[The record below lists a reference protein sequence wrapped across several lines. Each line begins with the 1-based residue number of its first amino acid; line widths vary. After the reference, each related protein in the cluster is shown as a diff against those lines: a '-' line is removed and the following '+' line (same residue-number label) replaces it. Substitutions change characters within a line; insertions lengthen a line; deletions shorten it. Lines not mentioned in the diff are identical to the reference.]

1 MAPTRMFPRSLFR
14 FLPRLLSRFSSGLF
28 PVIAAALLLG
38 ALPVAP
44 ASAQSV
50 LIPSSPQIGASS
62 FVLMD
67 PLSGRV
73 IMEENSHERLP
84 PASLTK
90 MMTAY
95 IVEREL
101 DEGRI
106 SMSDMVPISVKAWRT
121 EGSRTFV
128 QEGTEVSVEDLL
140 RGVIIQSGND
150 SSVALAE
157 FIAGSEGAF
166 VDIMNQQA
174 ELLGMNETSF
184 ANATGLPAQDHFST
198 ANDLALLAKAI
209 INDYPEN
216 YPLYAEKHFTFNNIR
231 QPNRNS
237 LLWRDDSVDGL
248 KTGHTEEAGYCLVAS
263 AKRNDTRFIAVV
275 MGANS
280 TSARAQEVQ
289 KMLNYGFRYFQT
301 ERLFRTGQELLE
313 AKVWGGEND
322 QLSVGI
328 LDDVHVTIP
337 RGSRDSLESV
347 IELDTVIKAPVAV
360 GDELG
365 RVKVTLDGETVVD
378 QPVLALSDVPE
389 GGFFKRIWDAIKLFF
404 VQLFE

>member
-1 MAPTRMFPRSLFR
+1 MALNSVFR
-14 FLPRLLSRFSSGLF
+14 TLSIVFVLML
-28 PVIAAALLLG
+28 ALTG
-38 ALPVAP
+38 KAMSQA
-44 ASAQSV
+44 V
-50 LIPSSPQIGASS
+50 LIPSPPQIAGSS
-62 FVLMD
+62 YVLMD
-67 PLSGRV
+67 PKSGRI

-106 SMSDMVPISVKAWRT
+106 AMSDMVPISVNAWKT

-128 QEGTEVSVEDLL
+128 REGTQVSVEDLL

-150 SSVALAE
+150 ASVALAE
-157 FIAGSEGAF
+157 FVAGSEDAF

-174 ELLGMNETSF
+174 QLLGMKDTNFE
-184 ANATGLPAQDHFST
+184 NATGLPSPDHFST
-198 ANDLALLAKAI
+198 AYDLALLAQAI

-216 YPLYAEKHFTFNNIR
+216 YPLYAEKHFTYNNIR

-263 AKRNDTRFIAVV
+263 AKRNDTRLIAVV
-275 MGANS
+275 MGTNS
-280 TSARAQEVQ
+280 SEARAQEIQ
-289 KMLNYGFRYFQT
+289 KMLNYGFRYYES
-301 ERLFRTGQELLE
+301 ERLFQSGQELIE
-313 AKVWGGEND
+313 ARVWGGQTD
-322 QLSVGI
+322 QLSVGMTE
-328 LDDVHVTIP
+328 DVYVTIP
-337 RGSRDSLESV
+337 RGSRNDLESTV
-347 IELDTVIKAPVAV
+347 DLDSVIKAPIKV

-365 RVKVTLDGETVVD
+365 RVKVSYNGEVLVD
-378 QPVLALSDVPE
+378 QPVLALTEVPE

-404 VQLFE
+404 VQLFQ

>member
-1 MAPTRMFPRSLFR
+1 MALNPVFR
-14 FLPRLLSRFSSGLF
+14 NLTLVF
-28 PVIAAALLLG
+28 ALMLTLVG
-38 ALPVAP
+38 KAV
-44 ASAQSV
+44 AQSV
-50 LIPSSPQIGASS
+50 LIPSPPQIAGSS
-62 FVLMD
+62 YVLMD
-67 PLSGRV
+67 PKSGRI

-106 SMSDMVPISVKAWRT
+106 SMSDMVPISVNAWKT

-128 QEGTEVSVEDLL
+128 REGTEVSVEDLL

-150 SSVALAE
+150 ASVALAE
-157 FIAGSEGAF
+157 FVAGSEGAF

-174 ELLGMNETSF
+174 QILGMKDTHFE
-184 ANATGLPAQDHFST
+184 NATGLPSPDHFST
-198 ANDLALLAKAI
+198 AYDLALLARAI

-216 YPLYAEKHFTFNNIR
+216 YSLYAEKHFTYNNIR

-263 AKRNDTRFIAVV
+263 AKRQDTRFIAVV
-275 MGANS
+275 MG
-280 TSARAQEVQ
+280 TSSPEARSQEVQ
-289 KMLNYGFRYFQT
+289 KMLNYGFRYY
-301 ERLFRTGQELLE
+301 ESEHLFRAGQELMT
-313 AKVWGGEND
+313 ARVWGGQSE
-322 QLSVGI
+322 QISVGMT
-328 LDDVHVTIP
+328 DDVFVTIP
-337 RGSRDSLESV
+337 RGSRNSLESTV
-347 IELDTVIKAPVAV
+347 ELDSVIKAPIKV

-365 RVKVTLDGETVVD
+365 QVKVSYNGEVLVD
-378 QPVLALSDVPE
+378 QPVLALTDVPE
-389 GGFFKRIWDAIKLFF
+389 GGFFKRLWDAIKLFF
-404 VQLFE
+404 VQLFQ

>member
-1 MAPTRMFPRSLFR
+1 MALKSLFR
-14 FLPRLLSRFSSGLF
+14 SFSIIFVLTLMVVGKT
-28 PVIAAALLLG
+28 A
-38 ALPVAP
+38 
-44 ASAQSV
+44 AQSV
-50 LIPSSPQIGASS
+50 LIPSPPQIAGTSY
-62 FVLMD
+62 VLMD
-67 PLSGRV
+67 PKSGRI

-106 SMSDMVPISVKAWRT
+106 SMSDMVPISVRAWKT

-128 QEGTEVSVEDLL
+128 REGTSVPVETLL
-140 RGVIIQSGND
+140 KGVIIQSGND
-150 SSVALAE
+150 ASVALAE
-157 FIAGSEGAF
+157 FVAGSEGAF

-174 ELLGMNETSF
+174 QILGMKDTNFE
-184 ANATGLPAQDHFST
+184 NATGLPSPEHRST
-198 ANDLALLAKAI
+198 AFDLAILARAI

-216 YPLYAEKHFTFNNIR
+216 YPIYAEKHFTYNNIR

-263 AKRNDTRFIAVV
+263 AKRNETRFIAVV
-275 MGANS
+275 MG
-280 TSARAQEVQ
+280 TSSSESRSQEVQ
-289 KMLNYGFRYFQT
+289 KMLNYGFRYYES
-301 ERLFRTGQELLE
+301 ERLFRTGQELMK
-313 AKVWGGEND
+313 ARVWAGQSD
-322 QLSVGI
+322 QLSVG
-328 LDDVHVTIP
+328 LTEDVYVTIP
-337 RGSRDSLESV
+337 RGSRNDLESTV
-347 IELDTVIKAPVAV
+347 DLDSVIKAPITV

-365 RVKVTLDGETVVD
+365 RVKVTLNGEVLVD
-378 QPVLALSDVPE
+378 QPVLALTDVPE

-404 VQLFE
+404 FQLFQ

>member
-1 MAPTRMFPRSLFR
+1 MALNKAFR
-14 FLPRLLSRFSSGLF
+14 AFSA
-28 PVIAAALLLG
+28 VLLLILLP
-38 ALPVAP
+38 AMPVA
-44 ASAQSV
+44 AQAV
-50 LIPSSPQIGASS
+50 LIPSSPQIAASS
-62 FVLMD
+62 YILMD
-67 PLSGRV
+67 PLSGRI

-106 SMSDMVPISVKAWRT
+106 SLSDMVPVSVNAWRT

-128 QEGTEVSVEDLL
+128 QEGTEVSVENLL
-140 RGVIIQSGND
+140 KGVIIQSGND
-150 SSVALAE
+150 ASVALAE
-157 FIAGSEGAF
+157 YIAGSEGAF

-174 ELLGMNETSF
+174 QILGMNESSF
-184 ANATGLPAQDHFST
+184 ANATGLPAPDHFST
-198 ANDLALLAKAI
+198 AYDLALLAKAI

-216 YPLYAEKHFTFNNIR
+216 YPLYAQKHFTYNNIR

-263 AKRNDTRFIAVV
+263 AKRNDTRLIAVV
-275 MGANS
+275 MGTDS
-280 TSARAQEVQ
+280 TSSRAQEVQ
-289 KMLNYGFRYFQT
+289 KMLNYGFRYYQT
-301 ERLFRTGQELLE
+301 ERLFRAGQELLE
-313 AKVWGGEND
+313 ARVWSGESD
-322 QLSVGI
+322 SLSVG
-328 LDDVHVTIP
+328 LTEDVYVTIP
-337 RGSRDSLESV
+337 RGSRDSLESTV
-347 IELDTVIKAPVAV
+347 ELDSVIKAPISM

-365 RVKVTLDGETVVD
+365 QVTVKLGDHVVVD
-378 QPVLALSDVPE
+378 QPVLALSDIPE

>member
-1 MAPTRMFPRSLFR
+1 MALNKPFSRKLCRSC
-14 FLPRLLSRFSSGLF
+14 PGLF
-28 PVIAAALLLG
+28 HLIITALVL
-38 ALPVAP
+38 ALFQAGTV
-44 ASAQSV
+44 SAQSV
-50 LIPSSPQIGASS
+50 LIPSPPRIAASS
-62 FVLMD
+62 FILMD

-73 IMEENSHERLP
+73 MMEENSRERLP

-106 SMSDMVPISVKAWRT
+106 SMADMVPISVKAWRT

-150 SSVALAE
+150 ASVALAE
-157 FIAGSEGAF
+157 FVAGSEGAF

-174 ELLGMNETSF
+174 EILGMNDTNF
-184 ANATGLPAQDHFST
+184 ANATGLPAQDQFST
-198 ANDLALLAKAI
+198 ANDLAILAGAI

-231 QPNRNS
+231 QPNRNT

-248 KTGHTEEAGYCLVAS
+248 KTGHTQEAGYCLVAS
-263 AKRNDTRFIAVV
+263 AKRNDTRLIAVV
-275 MGANS
+275 MGASSS
-280 TSARAQEVQ
+280 TARAQEIQ
-289 KMLNYGFRYFQT
+289 KMLNYGFRYYQT
-301 ERLFRTGQELLE
+301 ERLFSTGQELMQTRL
-313 AKVWGGEND
+313 WSGESD
-322 QLSVGI
+322 RLSVGI
-328 LDDVHVTIP
+328 LDDVYVTIP
-337 RGSRDSLESV
+337 RGSRDSLKSV
-347 IELDTVIKAPVAV
+347 IELDTVIRAPVSV

-365 RVKVTLDGETVVD
+365 RVKVTLEGETVVD

-389 GGFFKRIWDAIKLFF
+389 AGFFKRIWDAIKLFF
-404 VQLFE
+404 IQLFE

>member
-1 MAPTRMFPRSLFR
+1 MALNSVFR
-14 FLPRLLSRFSSGLF
+14 TLSIVFVLML
-28 PVIAAALLLG
+28 ALTG
-38 ALPVAP
+38 KAMSQA
-44 ASAQSV
+44 V
-50 LIPSSPQIGASS
+50 LIPSPPQIAGSS
-62 FVLMD
+62 YVLMD
-67 PLSGRV
+67 PKSGRI

-106 SMSDMVPISVKAWRT
+106 AMSDMVPISVNAWKT

-128 QEGTEVSVEDLL
+128 REGTQVSVEDLL

-150 SSVALAE
+150 ASVALAE
-157 FIAGSEGAF
+157 FVAGSEDAF

-174 ELLGMNETSF
+174 QLLGMKDTNFE
-184 ANATGLPAQDHFST
+184 NATGLPSPDHFST
-198 ANDLALLAKAI
+198 AYDLAMLAQAI

-216 YPLYAEKHFTFNNIR
+216 YPLYAEKHFTYNNIR

-275 MGANS
+275 MGTNS
-280 TSARAQEVQ
+280 SEARAQEIQ
-289 KMLNYGFRYFQT
+289 KMLNYGFRYYES
-301 ERLFRTGQELLE
+301 ERLFQSGQELIE
-313 AKVWGGEND
+313 ARVWGGQTD
-322 QLSVGI
+322 QLSVGMTE
-328 LDDVHVTIP
+328 DVYVTIP
-337 RGSRDSLESV
+337 RGSRNDLESTV
-347 IELDTVIKAPVAV
+347 DLDSVIKAPIKV

-365 RVKVTLDGETVVD
+365 RVKVSYNGEVLVD
-378 QPVLALSDVPE
+378 QPVLALTEVPE

-404 VQLFE
+404 VQLFQ

>member
-1 MAPTRMFPRSLFR
+1 MAFTRFFR
-14 FLPRLLSRFSSGLF
+14 
-28 PVIAAALLLG
+28 VILTSLLLVL
-38 ALPVAP
+38 LPMAQTV
-44 ASAQSV
+44 AQSV
-50 LIPSSPQIGASS
+50 LIPSPPQIAASS
-62 FVLMD
+62 YILMD

-73 IMEENSHERLP
+73 IMDENSDERLP

-106 SMSDMVPISVKAWRT
+106 NMSDMVPISVNAWRT

-128 QEGTEVSVEDLL
+128 REGTQVSVEDLL

-150 SSVALAE
+150 ASVALAE
-157 FIAGSEGAF
+157 FVAGSESAF

-174 ELLGMNETSF
+174 RLLGMQDTNF
-184 ANATGLPAQDHFST
+184 VNATGLPAPEHYST
-198 ANDLALLAKAI
+198 AHDLALLAKAI

-216 YPLYAEKHFTFNNIR
+216 YPIYAEKHFTFNDIR

-237 LLWRDDSVDGL
+237 LLWRDDTVDGL

-275 MGANS
+275 MGADS
-280 TSARAQEVQ
+280 TAARAQEVQ
-289 KMLNYGFRYFQT
+289 KMLNYGFRYYET
-301 ERLFRTGQELLE
+301 ERLFSEGQELMQ
-313 AKVWGGEND
+313 ARVWGGNSD
-322 QLSVGI
+322 QVSVGI
-328 LDDVHVTIP
+328 LDDVYVTIP
-337 RGSRDSLESV
+337 RGARDSLESV
-347 IELDTVIKAPVAV
+347 IELDNVIQAPVSV

-365 RVKVTLDGETVVD
+365 QVKVTHDGKTVVD
-378 QPVLALSDVPE
+378 QPVMALSDVPE

-404 VQLFE
+404 IQLFE

>member
-1 MAPTRMFPRSLFR
+1 MALNSAFR
-14 FLPRLLSRFSSGLF
+14 TLSVVL
-28 PVIAAALLLG
+28 VLMLALTG
-38 ALPVAP
+38 KAM
-44 ASAQSV
+44 SQSV
-50 LIPSSPQIGASS
+50 LIPSPPQIAGSS
-62 FVLMD
+62 YVLTD
-67 PLSGRV
+67 PKSGRI

-84 PASLTK
+84 SASLTK

-106 SMSDMVPISVKAWRT
+106 AMSDMVPISVNAWKT

-128 QEGTEVSVEDLL
+128 REGTQVSVEDLL

-150 SSVALAE
+150 ASVALAE
-157 FIAGSEGAF
+157 FVAGSEGAF

-174 ELLGMNETSF
+174 QLLGMKDTNF
-184 ANATGLPAQDHFST
+184 VNATGLPSPEHFST
-198 ANDLALLAKAI
+198 AYDLAMLARAI

-216 YPLYAEKHFTFNNIR
+216 YPLYAEKHFTYNNIR

-275 MGANS
+275 MGTNS
-280 TSARAQEVQ
+280 SEARAQEIQ
-289 KMLNYGFRYFQT
+289 KMLNYGFRYYES
-301 ERLFRTGQELLE
+301 ERLFRSGQELIE
-313 AKVWGGEND
+313 ARVWGGQAD
-322 QLSVGI
+322 QLSVGMTE
-328 LDDVHVTIP
+328 DVYVTIP
-337 RGSRDSLESV
+337 RGSRNDLESTV
-347 IELDTVIKAPVAV
+347 DLDSVIKAPIKV

-365 RVKVTLDGETVVD
+365 RVKVSYNGEVLVD
-378 QPVLALSDVPE
+378 QPVLALTEVPE

-404 VQLFE
+404 IQLFQ

>member
-1 MAPTRMFPRSLFR
+1 LFR
-14 FLPRLLSRFSSGLF
+14 
-28 PVIAAALLLG
+28 VIIASLVLVS
-38 ALPVAP
+38 LPVAT
-44 ASAQSV
+44 AFAQSV
-50 LIPSSPQIGASS
+50 LIPSSPQIAASS
-62 FVLMD
+62 FVLME

-101 DEGRI
+101 DEGRL
-106 SMSDMVPISVKAWRT
+106 SMSDMVPISVNAWRT
-121 EGSRTFV
+121 QGSRTFV

-140 RGVIIQSGND
+140 RGVVIQSGND
-150 SSVALAE
+150 ASVALAE
-157 FIAGSEGAF
+157 FVAGSEGAF

-184 ANATGLPAQDHFST
+184 ANATGLPATDHFST

-275 MGANS
+275 MGASS

-289 KMLNYGFRYFQT
+289 KMLNYGFRYYQT
-301 ERLFRTGQELLE
+301 ERLFRSGQELIA
-313 AKVWGGEND
+313 AKIWGGQND

-347 IELDTVIKAPVAV
+347 IELDTVIKAPVSV

>member
-1 MAPTRMFPRSLFR
+1 MALNKAFR
-14 FLPRLLSRFSSGLF
+14 AFSA
-28 PVIAAALLLG
+28 VLLLILLP
-38 ALPVAP
+38 AMPVA
-44 ASAQSV
+44 AQAV
-50 LIPSSPQIGASS
+50 LIPSSPQIAASS
-62 FVLMD
+62 YILMD
-67 PLSGRV
+67 PLSGRI

-106 SMSDMVPISVKAWRT
+106 SLSDMVPISVNAWRT

-128 QEGTEVSVEDLL
+128 KEGTEVSVENLL
-140 RGVIIQSGND
+140 KGVIIQSGND
-150 SSVALAE
+150 ASVALAE
-157 FIAGSEGAF
+157 YIAGSEGAF

-174 ELLGMNETSF
+174 QILGMNESSF
-184 ANATGLPAQDHFST
+184 ANATGLPAPDHFST
-198 ANDLALLAKAI
+198 AYDLALLAKAI

-216 YPLYAEKHFTFNNIR
+216 YPLYAQKHFTYNNIR

-263 AKRNDTRFIAVV
+263 AKRNDTRLIAVV
-275 MGANS
+275 MGTDS
-280 TSARAQEVQ
+280 TSSRAQEVQ
-289 KMLNYGFRYFQT
+289 KMLNYGFRYYQS

-313 AKVWGGEND
+313 ARVWGGASD
-322 QLSVGI
+322 SLSVG
-328 LDDVHVTIP
+328 LTEDVYVTIP
-337 RGSRDSLESV
+337 RGSRDSLESTV
-347 IELDTVIKAPVAV
+347 ELDSVIKAPISM

-365 RVKVTLDGETVVD
+365 RVTVKLGDDVVVD
-378 QPVLALSDVPE
+378 QPVLALSHIPE

>member
-1 MAPTRMFPRSLFR
+1 MVLNKQFPRMLCKST
-14 FLPRLLSRFSSGLF
+14 PGLF
-28 PVIAAALLLG
+28 HLIITGLVLALFWAG
-38 ALPVAP
+38 T

-50 LIPSSPQIGASS
+50 LIPSPPQISASS
-62 FVLMD
+62 FILMD

-121 EGSRTFV
+121 GGSRTFV

-140 RGVIIQSGND
+140 RGVVIQSGND
-150 SSVALAE
+150 ASVALAE
-157 FIAGSEGAF
+157 FVAGSEGAF

-174 ELLGMNETSF
+174 ELLGMNETRF
-184 ANATGLPAQDHFST
+184 ENATGLPAPDQFST
-198 ANDLALLAKAI
+198 ANDLAVLARAI

-248 KTGHTEEAGYCLVAS
+248 KTGHTQEAGYCLVAS
-263 AKRNDTRFIAVV
+263 AKRNDTRLIAVV

-280 TSARAQEVQ
+280 SAARAQEVQ
-289 KMLNYGFRYFQT
+289 KMLNYGFRYYQT
-301 ERLFRTGQELLE
+301 ERLFSSGQELMQ
-313 AKVWGGEND
+313 APIWGGQAD

-328 LDDVHVTIP
+328 LEEIYVTIP
-337 RGSRDSLESV
+337 RGARGSLESV
-347 IELDTVIKAPVAV
+347 IELDTVIKAPVSV
-360 GDELG
+360 GEELG

>member
-1 MAPTRMFPRSLFR
+1 MALNSAFR
-14 FLPRLLSRFSSGLF
+14 TLSVVFVLML
-28 PVIAAALLLG
+28 ALTG
-38 ALPVAP
+38 KAM
-44 ASAQSV
+44 SQSV
-50 LIPSSPQIGASS
+50 LIPSPPQIAGTSY
-62 FVLMD
+62 VLMD
-67 PLSGRV
+67 PKSGRI

-106 SMSDMVPISVKAWRT
+106 AMSDMVPISVNAWKT

-128 QEGTEVSVEDLL
+128 REGTQVSVEDLL

-150 SSVALAE
+150 ASVALAE
-157 FIAGSEGAF
+157 FVAGSEDAF

-174 ELLGMNETSF
+174 QILGMKDTNF
-184 ANATGLPAQDHFST
+184 VNATGLPSPEHFST
-198 ANDLALLAKAI
+198 AYDLAILARAI

-216 YPLYAEKHFTFNNIR
+216 YPLYAEKHFTYNNIR

-237 LLWRDDSVDGL
+237 LLWRDESVDGL

-275 MGANS
+275 MGAS
-280 TSARAQEVQ
+280 SSEARSQEIQ
-289 KMLNYGFRYFQT
+289 KMLNYGFRYYES
-301 ERLFRTGQELLE
+301 ERLFRSGQELIE
-313 AKVWGGEND
+313 ARVWGGQAD
-322 QLSVGI
+322 QISVGMTE
-328 LDDVHVTIP
+328 DVYVTIP
-337 RGSRDSLESV
+337 RGSRNDLESTV
-347 IELDTVIKAPVAV
+347 DLDSVIKAPINV

-365 RVKVTLDGETVVD
+365 RVKVSYNGEVLVD
-378 QPVLALSDVPE
+378 QPVLALTEVPE

-404 VQLFE
+404 VQLFQ

>member
-1 MAPTRMFPRSLFR
+1 MALNPVFR
-14 FLPRLLSRFSSGLF
+14 NLTLVF
-28 PVIAAALLLG
+28 ALML
-38 ALPVAP
+38 ALVGKAV
-44 ASAQSV
+44 AQSV
-50 LIPSSPQIGASS
+50 LIPSPPQIAGSS
-62 FVLMD
+62 YVLMD
-67 PLSGRV
+67 PKSGRI

-106 SMSDMVPISVKAWRT
+106 SMSDMVPISVNAWKT

-128 QEGTEVSVEDLL
+128 REGTEVSVEDLL

-150 SSVALAE
+150 ASVALAE
-157 FIAGSEGAF
+157 FVAGSEGAF

-174 ELLGMNETSF
+174 QILGMKDTHFE
-184 ANATGLPAQDHFST
+184 NATGLPSPDHFST
-198 ANDLALLAKAI
+198 AYDLALLARAI

-216 YPLYAEKHFTFNNIR
+216 YPLYAEKHFTYNNIR

-263 AKRNDTRFIAVV
+263 AKRQDTRFIAVV
-275 MGANS
+275 MG
-280 TSARAQEVQ
+280 TSSPEARSQEVQ
-289 KMLNYGFRYFQT
+289 KMLNYGFRYY
-301 ERLFRTGQELLE
+301 ESEHLFRAGQELMT
-313 AKVWGGEND
+313 ARVWGGQSE
-322 QLSVGI
+322 QISAGMT
-328 LDDVHVTIP
+328 DDVFVTIP
-337 RGSRDSLESV
+337 RGSRNSLESTV
-347 IELDTVIKAPVAV
+347 ELDSVIKAPIKV

-365 RVKVTLDGETVVD
+365 QVKVSFNGEVLVD
-378 QPVLALSDVPE
+378 QPVLALTDVPE
-389 GGFFKRIWDAIKLFF
+389 GGFFKRLWDAIKLFF
-404 VQLFE
+404 VQLFQ

>member
-1 MAPTRMFPRSLFR
+1 MAFKNLFQTV
-14 FLPRLLSRFSSGLF
+14 LLTFTLL
-28 PVIAAALLLG
+28 VLAAQ
-38 ALPVAP
+38 

-50 LIPSSPQIGASS
+50 LIPAPPQIAGSS
-62 FVLMD
+62 WVLMD

-73 IMEENSHERLP
+73 IMENNSHERLP

-128 QEGTEVSVEDLL
+128 REGTSVPVETLL
-140 RGVIIQSGND
+140 KGVIIQSGND
-150 SSVALAE
+150 ASVALAE

-174 ELLGMNETSF
+174 SLLGMENTHFE
-184 ANATGLPAQDHFST
+184 NATGLPSGNHYST
-198 ANDLALLAKAI
+198 AYDLALLARAI
-209 INDYPEN
+209 IQDYPEN
-216 YPLYAEKHFTFNNIR
+216 YPLYAQKHFTYNNIR

-263 AKRNDTRFIAVV
+263 AKRDETRLIASV
-275 MGANS
+275 MGAS
-280 TSARAQEVQ
+280 SSQARAQEVQ
-289 KMLNYGFRYFQT
+289 KMLNYGFRYYET
-301 ERLFRTGQELLE
+301 ERLFRAGQELV
-313 AKVWGGEND
+313 ASRVWGGEANEV
-322 QLSVGI
+322 SVGMP
-328 LDDVHVTIP
+328 DDVYVTIP
-337 RGSRDSLESV
+337 RGARNKLESV
-347 IELDTVIKAPVAV
+347 VDLDSVIKAPIKV
-360 GDELG
+360 GTELG
-365 RVKVTLDGETVVD
+365 RVRVVMEGETLVD
-378 QPVLALSDVPE
+378 QPVLALTDVPE
-389 GGFFKRIWDAIKLFF
+389 GGLFKRLWDAVKLFF
-404 VQLFE
+404 VQLFN